1 MKKQLIALFRK
12 RWLTN
17 LIAFTLVILAIN
29 SALKYNRRDLFIG
42 NAYGTEGG
50 TDVLYYHNSV
60 YEKQSGEAENGAL
73 KNYRKILTGEMAL
86 TGNVSWWMYWMPS
99 GMFNQIY
106 VCEDSNSK
114 PEYIYVLTLGR
125 YENYKLKE

>member
-73 KNYRKILTGEMAL
+73 KNY
-86 TGNVSWWMYWMPS
+86 GNVSWWMYWMPS

>member
-1 MKKQLIALFRK
+1 MKEQLRILFRK

-29 SALKYNRRDLFIG
+29 SALKYNRQNLFIG
-42 NAYGTEGG
+42 NAYGTEDGRE
-50 TDVLYYHNSV
+50 VLYYHNSV
-60 YEKQSGEAENGAL
+60 YEKMGGEAETGAL

-86 TGNVSWWMYWMPS
+86 TGNVAWWMYWMPS

-106 VCEDSNSK
+106 VCEDSQQK
-114 PEYIYVLTLGR
+114 PEYIYIMTLGK
-125 YENYKLKE
+125 YENYKLVE